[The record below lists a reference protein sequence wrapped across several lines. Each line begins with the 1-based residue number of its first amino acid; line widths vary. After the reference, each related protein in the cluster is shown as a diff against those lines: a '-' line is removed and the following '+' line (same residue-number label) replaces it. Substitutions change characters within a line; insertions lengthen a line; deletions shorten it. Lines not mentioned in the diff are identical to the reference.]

1 MKRNHY
7 QIEGDTIIGIGY
19 QKRAKLLDKE
29 KGNLEKSHFSIL
41 PLDVLALIIEE
52 VATWSVQDFQNLT
65 RYLLKGAN
73 ISLKEHLEKYPLW
86 QTELLQLH
94 TQVLESK
101 YPIIFKEC
109 RNDRLSRI
117 NQCSTV
123 ATYNHYSGY
132 KVEYP
137 DQVSSLSAILKASF
151 LELFAFAN
159 HFLCECCVGQFAYAG
174 FGIDEVRSHSWDG
187 VANAPLV
194 CVSLCDKCNRYC
206 NDKMGE
212 AIVDCWTLGK
222 NPSRQYVWLNETK
235 LRRFCELKKSTDL
248 AAYLK
253 SHPIRIKTF
262 TTRGITKP
270 YYLLKDAMPFIIPKF
285 KREAIEP
292 VFKCGTC

>member
-7 QIEGDTIIGIGY
+7 QIEGDTVVGIGY
-19 QKRAKLLDKE
+19 QKRPKLLDKE
-29 KGNLEKSHFSIL
+29 KGNSEKSHFSIL
-41 PLDVLALIIEE
+41 PLDVLALIVTE
-52 VATWSVQDFQNLT
+52 VATSSAQDFQNLA

-86 QTELLQLH
+86 QAELLELH
-94 TQVLESK
+94 SRILENS

-109 RNDRLSRI
+109 RNDRMGRI
-117 NQCSTV
+117 NQCSTI
-123 ATYNHYSGY
+123 ANYNHYSGH
-132 KVEYP
+132 KVEYI

-151 LELFAFAN
+151 LELFAFTN
-159 HFLCECCVGQFAYAG
+159 HFLCECCIGQFACANY
-174 FGIDEVRSHSWDG
+174 GIDEIRPHSWNGD
-187 VANAPLV
+187 APLV
-194 CVSLCDKCNRYC
+194 HVPLCDKCNHYV

-212 AIVDCWTLGK
+212 AVVDCWTLSK

-253 SHPIRIKTF
+253 SHPIRVKSF

-285 KREAIEP
+285 KGNTTEP
-292 VFKCGTC
+292 VFRCGTC